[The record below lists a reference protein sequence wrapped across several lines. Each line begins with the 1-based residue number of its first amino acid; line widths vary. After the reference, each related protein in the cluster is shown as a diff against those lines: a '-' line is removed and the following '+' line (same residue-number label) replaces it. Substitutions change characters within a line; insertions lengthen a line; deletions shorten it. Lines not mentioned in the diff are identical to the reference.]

1 MTQDFAVFQSNDGTF
16 DLVINEETMTYEV
29 CPGLDTAVDFQLFI
43 DQRVTKEDRANALDR
58 QGWIGDLETRG
69 EGYQVGS
76 LLHLRREDNNESAE
90 FAKTALQ
97 YFVSIGAAKE
107 ISSRILGSN
116 IEGQIIVDDNDVNR
130 YSRLWKATP
139 CPVKVQQLKTVTSVD
154 ALTTD
159 QGEILLTDQGEVIT
173 TFTKRQVPL

>member
-1 MTQDFAVFQSNDGTF
+1 MTQDFAVSQNNDGTF
-16 DLVINEETMTYEV
+16 DMVIDEENMIYSV
-29 CPGLDTAVDFQLFI
+29 CEGLDTAVDFQLFI

-76 LLHLRREDNNESAE
+76 LLHLKQQARDRREDNNESAE

-130 YSRLWKATP
+130 YSRLWRATGA
-139 CPVKVQQLKTVTSVD
+139 TNS
-154 ALTTD
+154 
-159 QGEILLTDQGEVIT
+159 
-173 TFTKRQVPL
+173 